1 MMHLINSLKKNI
13 GAYLLHLLFVCIIA
27 PVLVGSSFSVV
38 EFISGEREFAE
49 MIISVFIASIFASIY
64 GAIFSVPLAIVSL
77 FLFKW
82 LIDSNKFKV
91 VYFSLLGGFFG
102 GLSHLVFIF
111 FGLGEGQET
120 QVFLTFVI
128 IGSLI
133 GLFLHSI
140 WKYSYTKP
148 HAI

>member
-91 VYFSLLGGFFG
+91 VYFSLLGAFFG

-133 GLFLHSI
+133 GLFLHYI

>member
-13 GAYLLHLLFVCIIA
+13 SAYLLHLLFVCIIA
-27 PVLVGSSFSVV
+27 PVLVGSSFGVF
-38 EFISGEREFAE
+38 EFISGEREFSE
-49 MIISVFIASIFASIY
+49 MITSVFITSIFAIIY
-64 GAIFSVPLAIVSL
+64 GAIVSIPLAIISL

-82 LIDSNKFKV
+82 LIDSNEFKLS
-91 VYFSLLGGFFG
+91 YFSLLGALFG

-120 QVFLTFVI
+120 QVFLTFVV

-133 GLFLHSI
+133 GLFLHYI
-140 WKYSYTKP
+140 WKDGYTKP